1 MKATFNDFL
10 KENPNCSKFAN
21 NPDAIAIF
29 NILSKEEN
37 IIAMI
42 DASNAGKPALSACV
56 SEVESFFDNSNNP
69 TIDLRDGFTRTV
81 IGRMVKSILAPF
93 GYEPSIQKD
102 LPKATPA
109 KYFTSAS
116 CYEKTDTASMR
127 IVRTIEEI

>member
-21 NPDAIAIF
+21 NSDAIAIF
-29 NILSKEEN
+29 NILSKEKN

-42 DASNAGKPALSACV
+42 DASDAGKPALSACV
-56 SEVESFFDNSNNP
+56 NEVESFFENSNNP

-102 LPKATPA
+102 LPKAISA

-116 CYEKTDTASMR
+116 CYEKTGTASMR